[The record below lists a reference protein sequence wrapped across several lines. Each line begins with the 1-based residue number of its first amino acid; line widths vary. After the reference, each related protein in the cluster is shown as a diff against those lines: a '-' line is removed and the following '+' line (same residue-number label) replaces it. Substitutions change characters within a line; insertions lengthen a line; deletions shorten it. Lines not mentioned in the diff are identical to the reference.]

1 LVYVAV
7 VAHAHPTQGKLLVKV
22 QNGYE
27 MDELHNVS
35 AQNATDGQVL
45 IYNDTTNLWEKNT
58 LTDGTGISI
67 TEGAGS
73 ITIANTGVT
82 SVSGTSPVASSGG
95 ATPAISLSAGYGD
108 TLNPYASKTANYVLA
123 APNGSAG
130 VPTFRAIVAADIPT
144 LNQNTTGTASNV
156 TGTVAIA
163 NGGTGQT
170 TATAAFDALAPSQ
183 TSNSGKYLTTNGS
196 TTSWATVSSTGT
208 VTSVAA
214 TVPAFLSITGSP
226 ITTSGT
232 LAIGLS
238 GTALPVANGGT
249 GITSLGTGVATW
261 LGTPSSANLA
271 SAVTDE
277 TGSGSLVFGTSPTLT
292 TPTINSAQV
301 ATVSGTAPLYMA
313 RAWVNFNGTGT
324 IAIRASGNVTDITD
338 NGTGLY
344 TVNFTTAISDANYSA
359 IVSSTQTAAASG
371 NQAIGIASDTGS
383 YSTTAVSIRSQSSG
397 GADTDQ
403 AYVNVAIFR

>member
-1 LVYVAV
+1 LA
-7 VAHAHPTQGKLLVKV
+7 
-22 QNGYE
+22 
-27 MDELHNVS
+27 
-35 AQNATDGQVL
+35 
-45 IYNDTTNLWEKNT
+45 
-58 LTDGTGISI
+58 
-67 TEGAGS
+67 
-73 ITIANTGVT
+73 
-82 SVSGTSPVASSGG
+82 AS
-95 ATPAISLSAGYGD
+95 YGD
-108 TLNPYASKTANYVLA
+108 TQNPYASKTANYFLA

-170 TATAAFDALAPSQ
+170 TATAAFNALAPTQ

-196 TTSWATVSSTGT
+196 TTSWATVSATGT

-214 TVPAFLSITGSP
+214 TVPAFLSISGSP

-249 GITSLGTGVATW
+249 GVTTS
-261 LGTPSSANLA
+261 
-271 SAVTDE
+271 
-277 TGSGSLVFGTSPTLT
+277 TGSGANVLGTSPTLT

-324 IAIRASGNVTDITD
+324 VAIRASGNVTSITD
-338 NGTGLY
+338 NGLGAFTINL
-344 TVNFTTAISDANYSA
+344 TTAMPDTNCAPVTSGQRYSASVSRAGKIDANMA
-359 IVSSTQTAAASG
+359 
-371 NQAIGIASDTGS
+371 
-383 YSTTAVSIRSQSSG
+383 STTTVRLFTGYEDSFSGPIATDLEFNHIAV
-397 GADTDQ
+397 
-403 AYVNVAIFR
+403 FR